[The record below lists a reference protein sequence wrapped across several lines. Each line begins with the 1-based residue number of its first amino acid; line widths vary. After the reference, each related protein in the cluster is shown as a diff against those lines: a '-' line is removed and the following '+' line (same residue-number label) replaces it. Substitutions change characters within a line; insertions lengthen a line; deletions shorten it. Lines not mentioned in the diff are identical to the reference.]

1 MATHSQFPHSADN
14 DSALQAI
21 LQTAIDGIV
30 TIDVQGIICSA
41 NPATER
47 IFGYRAEELIGNNVN
62 MLMDGKE
69 RREHDSYISNYLR
82 TGERKIIGIGREVYG
97 RRKDG
102 SHFPL
107 ELSIS
112 EWTSGKQRYFTGLL
126 RDITQRREYE
136 KQLSQLNAEL
146 ENRVAERTQALHQ
159 AQADLVSQERLATLG
174 RVAGGIAHE
183 IRNPLNAI
191 KTSAYFLL
199 RSQEIPPEKLIE
211 HLDRIDRQAN
221 LANEVVSAL
230 TNYAKMPAPSLHN
243 FDVVACVR
251 ESIRTTE
258 ICPHHNISLQ
268 CEDGIPPA
276 VADGSQIRIALRNLI
291 RNARDAMPLGGSIR
305 IEICYTAHEQEIT
318 ISIIDSGVGLTTA
331 EVQRVAEPLYTTKTD
346 GLGLGLAITTSIL
359 EHNHAR
365 MSVQSIPRVGST
377 FRIHLRAAERAT
389 DKSDC

>member
-1 MATHSQFPHSADN
+1 MPTDSHLPFSAGS
-14 DSALQAI
+14 DSVLQAI
-21 LQTAIDGIV
+21 LQTAVDGIV
-30 TIDVQGIICSA
+30 SIDAQGIICSV

-47 IFGYRAEELIGNNVN
+47 IFGYTAEELVGNNVN
-62 MLMDGKE
+62 LLMDGQE
-69 RREHDSYISNYLR
+69 RREHDSYLRNYLR

-112 EWTSGKQRYFTGLL
+112 EWKIGEQRYFTGLL

-136 KQLSQLNAEL
+136 QRLTQLNAEL
-146 ENRVAERTQALHQ
+146 EVRIAERTLALQQ
-159 AQADLVSQERLATLG
+159 AQADLVTQERLATLG
-174 RVAGGIAHE
+174 RVAGGISHE

-199 RSQEIPPEKLIE
+199 RSKEITQEKLME

-230 TNYAKMPAPSLHN
+230 ANYARMSAPSLRN

-251 ESIRTTE
+251 ESIATTDS
-258 ICPHHNISLQ
+258 CPLYNITMHNENGLPQ
-268 CEDGIPPA
+268 A
-276 VADGSQIRIALRNLI
+276 VADDAQIRIAIRNLI
-291 RNARDAMPLGGSIR
+291 RNARDAMPLGGSVR
-305 IEICYTAHEQEIT
+305 IEIDYAATEQEIA
-318 ISIIDSGVGLTTA
+318 ISIVDTGVGLSP
-331 EVQRVAEPLYTTKTD
+331 EEIQRIMEPLYTTKAD
-346 GLGLGLAITTSIL
+346 GLGLGLAITASIL

-365 MSVQSIPRVGST
+365 LSVDSVPQVGST
-377 FRIHLRAAERAT
+377 FRIHLRVAEPTA
-389 DKSDC
+389 DESD